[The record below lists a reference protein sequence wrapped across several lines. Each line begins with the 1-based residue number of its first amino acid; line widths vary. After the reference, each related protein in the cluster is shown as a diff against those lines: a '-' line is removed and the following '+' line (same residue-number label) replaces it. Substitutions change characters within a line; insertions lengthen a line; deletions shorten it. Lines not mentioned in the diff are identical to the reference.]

1 MACGNFL
8 ACLKKHPALQERYTY
23 FGNTMNTIFGPINSR
38 RFGSSLGIDLSPSAK
53 QCNFDCLYC
62 VLAPMATVDTQT
74 EVVSVQTIINELKTH
89 LNDKID
95 VITLTANGEPTLY
108 PHLAELI
115 DAIDKIKNKIQT
127 LILTNSA
134 TLVDKKVFNT
144 LLKLDQVKL
153 SLDAISSDVFKK
165 IDRPHANIKI
175 NEVVQKVKEFSKIYK
190 GKLFIEILFVHGLN
204 DTEEEIQKLN
214 NVLLTLDCTR
224 VDLGTID
231 RPPAYPVVGIS
242 YKELH
247 DISLMFDSSLPIHI
261 ASRMH
266 AEPNNSHYE
275 NEDILNTL
283 DKRPLTMDDINLLF
297 DDESKISLEKLIKD
311 EKIVKKTVGN
321 LEFLVPHANIK
332 RKYIK

>member
-1 MACGNFL
+1 MSVIELVEKN
-8 ACLKKHPALQERYTY
+8 
-23 FGNTMNTIFGPINSR
+23 NIIFGPVNSR
-38 RFGSSLGIDLSPSAK
+38 RFGMSLGIDLSPALK

-62 VLAPMATVDTQT
+62 ELAPNATVSSQTQT
-74 EVVSVQTIINELKTH
+74 IEVKQIITELLSH
-89 LNDKID
+89 LDEHID

-108 PHLAELI
+108 PHLSELI
-115 DAIDKIKNKIQT
+115 DEIDKIKNSTQT

-134 TLVDKKVFNT
+134 TLVDKNVFNA

-165 IDRPHANIKI
+165 IDRPHDDIDI
-175 NEVVQKVKEFSKIYK
+175 SHVVERVIAFSKAYK

-204 DTEEEIQKLN
+204 DTKEEISKLN
-214 NVLLTLDCTR
+214 AVLLDINTKR

-247 DISLMFDSSLPIHI
+247 EASLLFDSSLPIHI
-261 ASRMH
+261 SSRVH
-266 AEPNNSHYE
+266 AEPNNAYYS
-275 NEDILNTL
+275 NEEIVNTL

-297 DDESKISLEKLIKD
+297 DEDSKNRLESLIKD
-311 EKIVKKTVGN
+311 NQIVKKPVSN
-321 LEFLVPHANIK
+321 LEFLVPKENFK
-332 RKYIK
+332 RKREK